1 MPVSGLPQMDSIIRS
16 ALKEDHARQDVTT
29 QRLVGP
35 AEMSRARI
43 IIKEKAVVCGLSIV
57 RRVFQELDK
66 NIQCDF
72 RCADGEE
79 AKKNTAILFVKGKT
93 RALLAGE
100 RTALNFLGYLSG
112 IATNARR
119 YVQAVSPCKAAIL
132 DTRKTTP
139 GLRGL
144 EKYAVRCAGA
154 QNHRSSLED
163 MVLVKDNHRWACRR
177 MTAAQMVKRLRKGK
191 RKVIEFEVDTLSQ
204 FKQAL
209 AAGVDIILL
218 DNMNCT
224 RMKEAVA
231 LRNKRGKRG
240 WPLLEASGG
249 ITLENIR
256 QVARTG
262 VERISVG
269 ALTHS
274 RRSIDVSMEFIGK

>member
-1 MPVSGLPQMDSIIRS
+1 MRASGVPQFDSIIRR
-16 ALKEDHARQDVTT
+16 ALEEDRVRHDVTT
-29 QRLVGP
+29 KRLVGL
-35 AEMSRARI
+35 AEVSRARI
-43 IIKEKAVVCGLSIV
+43 IVKEKAIVCGLAIV
-57 RRVFQELDK
+57 RRIFQGLDK
-66 NIQCDF
+66 NVRCDF
-72 RCADGEE
+72 RCSEGREV
-79 AKKNTAILFVKGKT
+79 KKDTTVLVVKGKT

-119 YVQAVSPCKAAIL
+119 YVQAVSPYKATIL

-139 GLRGL
+139 GLREL
-144 EKYAVRCAGA
+144 EKYAARCAGA
-154 QNHRSSLED
+154 QNHRFSLED
-163 MVLVKDNHRWACRR
+163 MILVKDNHRWVCQR

-209 AAGVDIILL
+209 EAGVDIILL
-218 DNMNCT
+218 DNMNCAQ
-224 RMKEAVA
+224 MKKAVA
-231 LRNKRGKRG
+231 LRNKMGKKG
-240 WPLLEASGG
+240 QPLLEASGG
-249 ITLENIR
+249 ITLKNIK